1 MVNGKYQGFFL
12 KRFSY
17 CFGVKQYEIL
27 IFLTFYKSNMEYG
40 ADMMP
45 FIAGIDSDTKL
56 MTAFGSLQTV
66 VEHFLSQQ
74 KIVVAFSV

>member
-1 MVNGKYQGFFL
+1 MKNFFV
-12 KRFSY
+12 F
-17 CFGVKQYEIL
+17 
-27 IFLTFYKSNMEYG
+27 FYKSNIEYG
-40 ADMMP
+40 ADIIP

-74 KIVVAFSV
+74 KMVVAFSV

>member
-1 MVNGKYQGFFL
+1 
-12 KRFSY
+12 
-17 CFGVKQYEIL
+17 
-27 IFLTFYKSNMEYG
+27 MEYG